1 VDSYLR
7 EKGIP
12 SPSFEPSCPAD
23 ISLPP
28 QIARHMEMVLEA
40 MDELEALL
48 LGPVQKIVND
58 IIIKVC

>member
-1 VDSYLR
+1 
-7 EKGIP
+7 
-12 SPSFEPSCPAD
+12 
-23 ISLPP
+23 
-28 QIARHMEMVLEA
+28 MEMVLEA